1 MQLSMLVLWLL
12 ELMLRKLGSLKDAGL
27 QADSPQYQS
36 SWDALNRFTEQRR
49 IMVRQKEK
57 QLFFSP
63 MSHFNFNDAYLPP
76 TQLGMYTIKSRS
88 RLQFVVQP
96 RIARRVASLGRQ
108 IERQPTHY
116 GATLARSQLQRGPQ
130 RVARLFRL

>member
-57 QLFFSP
+57 QLFFS
-63 MSHFNFNDAYLPP
+63 N
-76 TQLGMYTIKSRS
+76 
-88 RLQFVVQP
+88 
-96 RIARRVASLGRQ
+96 AS
-108 IERQPTHY
+108 
-116 GATLARSQLQRGPQ
+116 
-130 RVARLFRL
+130 F